1 MRIVVMASGS
11 GSNFAAIYQAIIEGK
26 IAAKFVS
33 LIVDKNNAYAIER
46 AQKLG
51 ADYHIVNYQDYDT
64 KIAYETEILAILN
77 ELNPDLICLA
87 GYMKIIGDTL
97 LNKYEGKI
105 INIHPSMLPKYP
117 GRTALS
123 DALEAGET
131 EIGITT
137 HYVDAGVDTGKII
150 MQDQFTIDDMN
161 REQIEAKLHKL
172 EHKLYIKTINKIIG
186 E

>member
-11 GSNFAAIYQAIIEGK
+11 GSNFAAIYQAIVNGEINAEF
-26 IAAKFVS
+26 AS

-46 AQKLG
+46 AKQLG

-87 GYMKIIGDTL
+87 GYMKIIGETL

-105 INIHPSMLPKYP
+105 INIHPSKLPKYP
-117 GRTALS
+117 GKTALS
-123 DALEAGET
+123 DALAAGET

-150 MQDQFTIDDMN
+150 LQDQFTIDDMN
-161 REQIEAKLHKL
+161 REQIEAKLHNL